1 MAKIF
6 LTGPKGHKF
15 ALSTMDKEEEGGV
28 FSSNQKQEQ
37 AFLECGSGWWAING
51 TERHLSL
58 EN

>member
-1 MAKIF
+1 
-6 LTGPKGHKF
+6 
-15 ALSTMDKEEEGGV
+15 MDKEEEGGV